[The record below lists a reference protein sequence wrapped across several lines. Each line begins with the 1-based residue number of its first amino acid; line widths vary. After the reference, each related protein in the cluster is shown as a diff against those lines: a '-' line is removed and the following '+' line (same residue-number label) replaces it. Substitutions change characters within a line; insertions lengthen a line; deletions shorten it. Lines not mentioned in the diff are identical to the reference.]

1 MTSVQKICPS
11 CLRAFDAH
19 PAAIYCS
26 INCVQR
32 AKRRRRT
39 QRASYKALSPDD
51 SPNQAEYVNISA
63 EDLARVYADI
73 VIHVFEKDIKLIG
86 TIPPNVPKPG
96 VILPTS
102 RNYDAPR
109 GPSKMNTGHHDC
121 RQFALHRR
129 RLFNEEEKPAPKML
143 YAAAL
148 RGLREEI
155 KSRQAEH
162 HDLQVLRQDVNWE
175 EHYNSLLKK

>member
-1 MTSVQKICPS
+1 MNAPTVQKTCPS

-86 TIPPNVPKPG
+86 TIPPNVPKPED
-96 VILPTS
+96 VILTNVPGT
-102 RNYDAPR
+102 NYSIAYHR
-109 GPSKMNTGHHDC
+109 V
-121 RQFALHRR
+121 RALMQP
-129 RLFNEEEKPAPKML
+129 EE
-143 YAAAL
+143 
-148 RGLREEI
+148 
-155 KSRQAEH
+155 
-162 HDLQVLRQDVNWE
+162 
-175 EHYNSLLKK
+175 